1 MRSKPTSA
9 PDPTARSSKS
19 ALLEAAQEAIADQN
33 SRPVRLSPVPA
44 ARRLFFRGFLAV
56 MVASSG
62 ATLLLQP
69 EWLAGPKPKVEAP
82 EITAATATIT
92 LVQLVSRV
100 QAYQEENG
108 HLPTDL
114 RDITGANPA
123 VTFHAETGGAFEL
136 SLKAGDSVVAVRTT
150 DSLQARLIEAIRTLQ
165 RRT

>member
-1 MRSKPTSA
+1 MKPRPTSA

-19 ALLEAAQEAIADQN
+19 ALLEAAQQAIADQQT
-33 SRPVRLSPVPA
+33 RPARRGPVPA
-44 ARRLFFRGFLAV
+44 RRRVVLRGLLAV
-56 MVASSG
+56 LLTSSG

-69 EWLAGPKPKVEAP
+69 AWLSGPKPKAEAP
-82 EITAATATIT
+82 EIEAATATIT

-108 HLPTDL
+108 HLPDTI
-114 RDITGANPA
+114 RDIPGANPA
-123 VTFHAETGGAFEL
+123 VTFHAENGGAFEL

-150 DSLQARLIEAIRTLQ
+150 DSLQARLVEAIRTLQ